1 MNAPRIAPGGRR
13 ELGWVN
19 HLISTVAGKAIGG
32 QRPNIF
38 TTLGR
43 RRGLFRAWLLYS
55 ATMMPGG
62 TLPRADTELVILHV
76 AALRE
81 CEYERRHHAR
91 IGRRVGLTPDEI
103 AHAHD
108 AAWRGWSPRQAV
120 LLAAAGQLVRDRDVD
135 DATWA
140 AVREHLDEPTTIELL
155 MLCAQYD
162 SLATTLLT
170 LRVQPET
177 A

>member
-1 MNAPRIAPGGRR
+1 MSTPRIAPGGRR
-13 ELGWVN
+13 DLGLVN
-19 HLISTVAGKAIGG
+19 HLIAGAAGRVIGG

-62 TLPRADTELVILHV
+62 KLPRTDTELVILHV

-81 CEYERRHHAR
+81 CEYERRHHVR
-91 IGRRVGLTPDEI
+91 IGRRVGLTADEI
-103 AHAHD
+103 AHAGD
-108 AAWRGWSPRQAV
+108 ASWEGWSPRQRV
-120 LLAAAGQLVRDRDVD
+120 LLEAVEQLVRRRDLD
-135 DATWA
+135 DATWT
-140 AVREHLDEPTTIELL
+140 AVREHLDEPTAIELL
-155 MLCAQYD
+155 MLCGQYD

-170 LRVQPET
+170 LRVQPED